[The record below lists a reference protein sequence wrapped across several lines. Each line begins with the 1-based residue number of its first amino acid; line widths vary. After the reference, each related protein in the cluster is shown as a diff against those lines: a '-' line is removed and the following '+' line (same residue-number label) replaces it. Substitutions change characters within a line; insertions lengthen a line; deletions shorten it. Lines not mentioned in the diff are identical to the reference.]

1 MSTFRA
7 LLHPQIL
14 SGPWQLFV
22 VLDGPAA
29 TWPEHVWPDD
39 HPTPTPAARLA
50 ALAGLGYRPVPG
62 AEWEWTENAPE
73 AIPVREV
80 RTVRLLAAV
89 TVEPI
94 GGEPQ

>member
-29 TWPEHVWPDD
+29 TWPEYVWPDG
-39 HPTPTPAARLA
+39 H
-50 ALAGLGYRPVPG
+50 PVP
-62 AEWEWTENAPE
+62 T
-73 AIPVREV
+73 REV